1 MTPSV
6 WELLIALDM
15 STNQVVSYLDIRI
28 CIYWQGDILNL
39 HLASIPVLDRYTGEN
54 MFNVSA
60 KFFYYICQQW
70 RNIIV
75 GIVNY
80 DARSMTGS
88 IQGLA
93 TRFDKGVLPGRMWFW
108 CGGHQMDLILQDFFK
123 NFWMSSYI

>member
-6 WELLIALDM
+6 WEFLIALDM

-60 KFFYYICQQW
+60 
-70 RNIIV
+70 NIFNCI
-75 GIVNY
+75 
-80 DARSMTGS
+80 R
-88 IQGLA
+88 QE
-93 TRFDKGVLPGRMWFW
+93 W
-108 CGGHQMDLILQDFFK
+108 
-123 NFWMSSYI
+123 